1 MSSHKQDEL
10 WCHDCGKSVPG
21 ICKKHGGFT
30 QVFDNAIP
38 SRARLTCPAGLVIK
52 QVKTEDGKTSYGIF
66 AKRIIQCRSQFGP
79 LYGQVKS
86 TEKHTPKKET
96 TDVRGDEKPPKE
108 TIEEGAPSV
117 QLIEPEITNQIPQNI
132 PQNSQQ
138 QEADI
143 QRQLSIETQ
152 QQQQHI
158 NSSEMIPHNDD
169 GHLLLQNIDGFDTAN
184 IQQQLVSQQYSQ
196 QNNNTF
202 TLQHPNIDKATQIMN
217 IQNCLHAGP
226 YGDAGLQHLSGGYT
240 PQQALDIV
248 TTLSGDTAASQFE
261 QPQLS
266 QDLTLQASIE
276 AGITPADSYVNEG
289 LTETQLLEHQ
299 IAVATQEL
307 QNMTS
312 DQQPLPPSSMS
323 LSSLENTTLPSTD
336 HMQHN
341 TTESLQQNTVLA
353 STEPLPTVLTS
364 ESEQRPQTNAIDE
377 PLATEVTKQTDEKEK
392 ETEEKE
398 LDYTYEIKIFKDD
411 GYVDNIDIS
420 DEDKCNWMMFVRPAR
435 NTAEQN
441 VVVYQQD
448 EHIFFVSIKPI
459 PSNTEIKVW
468 YSAEYAETMDKPL
481 LSDPEPIITET
492 PDQEATGVAAKWVC
506 SVCYDGFS
514 AFADLEAHLCPGL
527 PPDSRRLRGRP
538 RKGRPRKYI
547 KPSKTWRARL
557 EKSRM
562 LKAKVVDPSQS
573 QPLPPRRRGRP
584 PKNKRPALDIPPPL
598 QVEETPDDQALDGEP
613 EDKAYMEQV
622 MDDDEDEEK
631 TTTEMLDEILGA
643 DEDYPEPMPRR
654 RGRKKGRIPR
664 GPRASRREPMQC
676 PHCTETFTKE
686 ALFVI
691 HVSDHTGVKPFICE
705 VAECSKGFMS
715 KFKLERHR
723 LIHTCPRHHKCPYC
737 DKSFNR
743 KDHLKNHMIT
753 HDPNKKRW
761 VCEECG
767 KEYSYNFSYR
777 THKAFHDAD
786 AGRSTECGICHKQ
799 HETREE
805 LLYHLKVHS
814 GARSV
819 KNCTEK
825 IHACPECGKK
835 FYTRKDVRRHM
846 ITHTKKK
853 DFLCQYCPQRFGR
866 KDHLTRHLRSSH
878 SGDNA
883 NKPPRAPRGERKE
896 KLKEYEKVSAAVFQA
911 LNIPREDPTVLVT
924 SQPNINSIYHTMQT
938 ADGRELAVPIQLYEN
953 NAQSVINMSNMQ
965 NIHQQQHIPA
975 QMQSMQVT
983 SIGSQMQ
990 LTDQRYIDVSG
1001 GAIRHQQQAM
1011 DPNAQTNEYRQHQVQ
1026 THGTM
1031 YLTNQQQ
1038 PAQQQI
1044 INKDVNLDMIRTN
1057 GVIPAEYQVN
1067 RDQTNR
1073 PTVVQTNDN
1082 RQQSQTFSTLLG
1094 YMETLRFLENLPTTA
1109 QGGVIA
1115 QIEGGPPTMVP
1126 IQSSAYAGNA
1136 PLNMSHQNEMQKRIQ
1151 IPVSQQIIQQQQQQ
1165 QQQHTYQPQT

>member
-1 MSSHKQDEL
+1 MSGFHESIKSLLSDIEKFL
-10 WCHDCGKSVPG
+10 IETLKNEKLGKSAKSYKQEIIDK
-21 ICKKHGGFT
+21 ICKLKEEWPQLGSVHTAEQVKPAKDVPKDDESTRTGGSSNTDETEDPYADSSADIPNVPAMDLTNFT
-30 QVFDNAIP
+30 K
-38 SRARLTCPAGLVIK
+38 AGFLEKKRPTGLKTMQKRWCVIK
-52 QVKTEDGKTSYGIF
+52 GNIFFYFDGKTSKKMSGLIYQ
-66 AKRIIQCRSQFGP
+66 IIVLKKHQRCLWSSKSEVEEWKTA
-79 LYGQVKS
+79 VKQAS
-86 TEKHTPKKET
+86 VVVPSKI
-96 TDVRGDEKPPKE
+96 TDVDNEDDGDIYEPVG
-108 TIEEGAPSV
+108 EEA
-117 QLIEPEITNQIPQNI
+117 Q
-132 PQNSQQ
+132 
-138 QEADI
+138 
-143 QRQLSIETQ
+143 ETQ
-152 QQQQHI
+152 
-158 NSSEMIPHNDD
+158 ELYDD
-169 GHLLLQNIDGFDTAN
+169 GTEGDIYEAEPSLIHQNLYKMIFMMKEHLY
-184 IQQQLVSQQYSQ
+184 QYKRRS
-196 QNNNTF
+196 T
-202 TLQHPNIDKATQIMN
+202 T
-217 IQNCLHAGP
+217 
-226 YGDAGLQHLSGGYT
+226 
-240 PQQALDIV
+240 V
-248 TTLSGDTAASQFE
+248 TR
-261 QPQLS
+261 
-266 QDLTLQASIE
+266 LTLQASIE

-341 TTESLQQNTVLA
+341 TTESLQQNAVLA
-353 STEPLPTVLTS
+353 STEPLPTELTS
-364 ESEQRPQTNAIDE
+364 EAEQQPQTNATDE
-377 PLATEVTKQTDEKEK
+377 PLATEVTEQTSEKEK
-392 ETEEKE
+392 EIEEKE
-398 LDYTYEIKIFKDD
+398 LDYSYEIKIFKDD

-468 YSAEYAETMDKPL
+468 YSAEYAEMMDKPL
-481 LSDPEPIITET
+481 LPDPEPIITET

-598 QVEETPDDQALDGEP
+598 QVEETPDDQVLDGEP

-691 HVSDHTGVKPFICE
+691 HVSDHTEVKPFICE

-786 AGRSTECGICHKQ
+786 AGRSTEWNLSQ
-799 HETREE
+799 A
-805 LLYHLKVHS
+805 
-814 GARSV
+814 AR
-819 KNCTEK
+819 
-825 IHACPECGKK
+825 
-835 FYTRKDVRRHM
+835 D
-846 ITHTKKK
+846 
-853 DFLCQYCPQRFGR
+853 
-866 KDHLTRHLRSSH
+866 
-878 SGDNA
+878 
-883 NKPPRAPRGERKE
+883 
-896 KLKEYEKVSAAVFQA
+896 
-911 LNIPREDPTVLVT
+911 
-924 SQPNINSIYHTMQT
+924 
-938 ADGRELAVPIQLYEN
+938 
-953 NAQSVINMSNMQ
+953 
-965 NIHQQQHIPA
+965 
-975 QMQSMQVT
+975 
-983 SIGSQMQ
+983 
-990 LTDQRYIDVSG
+990 
-1001 GAIRHQQQAM
+1001 
-1011 DPNAQTNEYRQHQVQ
+1011 
-1026 THGTM
+1026 
-1031 YLTNQQQ
+1031 
-1038 PAQQQI
+1038 
-1044 INKDVNLDMIRTN
+1044 
-1057 GVIPAEYQVN
+1057 
-1067 RDQTNR
+1067 
-1073 PTVVQTNDN
+1073 
-1082 RQQSQTFSTLLG
+1082 
-1094 YMETLRFLENLPTTA
+1094 
-1109 QGGVIA
+1109 
-1115 QIEGGPPTMVP
+1115 
-1126 IQSSAYAGNA
+1126 
-1136 PLNMSHQNEMQKRIQ
+1136 
-1151 IPVSQQIIQQQQQQ
+1151 
-1165 QQQHTYQPQT
+1165 

>member
-96 TDVRGDEKPPKE
+96 TDVSGDEKPAKE

-117 QLIEPEITNQIPQNI
+117 QLIEPEINNQIPQNI

-143 QRQLSIETQ
+143 QRQLSIEPQ

-184 IQQQLVSQQYSQ
+184 MQQQLVSQQYSQ

-226 YGDAGLQHLSGGYT
+226 YGDAGLQHLAGGYT

-276 AGITPADSYVNEG
+276 AGITPADSYVSEG

-341 TTESLQQNTVLA
+341 TTESLQQNAVLA
-353 STEPLPTVLTS
+353 STEPLPTELTS
-364 ESEQRPQTNAIDE
+364 ESEQQPQNSADQ
-377 PLATEVTKQTDEKEK
+377 PLATEVTEQTGEKEK
-392 ETEEKE
+392 ETEKKE

-411 GYVDNIDIS
+411 GFVDNIDIS
-420 DEDKCNWMMFVRPAR
+420 DEDKSNWMMFVRPAR

-468 YSAEYAETMDKPL
+468 YSAEYAEMMDKPL
-481 LSDPEPIITET
+481 LPDPEPIITET

-598 QVEETPDDQALDGEP
+598 QVEETPDDQVLDGEP
-613 EDKAYMEQV
+613 EDKVYMEQV

-953 NAQSVINMSNMQ
+953 NA
-965 NIHQQQHIPA
+965 HK
-975 QMQSMQVT
+975 
-983 SIGSQMQ
+983 
-990 LTDQRYIDVSG
+990 
-1001 GAIRHQQQAM
+1001 
-1011 DPNAQTNEYRQHQVQ
+1011 VQ

-1057 GVIPAEYQVN
+1057 GVLPAEYQVN

-1115 QIEGGPPTMVP
+1115 QIEGGPPTM
-1126 IQSSAYAGNA
+1126 
-1136 PLNMSHQNEMQKRIQ
+1136 QN
-1151 IPVSQQIIQQQQQQ
+1151 VSQFLKPSVTAQSPVLN
-1165 QQQHTYQPQT
+1165 HWLCRKCYGFVS